1 MAVPGEARPQGRVEA
16 RLQQQLEAIPRGRQP
31 GSVIVGAETVTAGG
45 EKKKG
50 PSGRRN
56 TGGRKLPQWVMKK

>member
-1 MAVPGEARPQGRVEA
+1 MAVPGEAGPQGRVEA
-16 RLQQQLEAIPRGRQP
+16 RLKQQQEAIPP
-31 GSVIVGAETVTAGG
+31 GLTAWLSVIVGAETVTVGG

-56 TGGRKLPQWVMKK
+56 TSGRMIP